1 MAIERDKHGE
11 FYVEC
16 SLCEDIEEL
25 PDAQNFNDAVQE
37 AKGAGWLIRQEGSGW
52 MHVCPTCK
60 EDMP

>member
-25 PDAQNFNDAVQE
+25 PDAESFQE
-37 AKGAGWLIRQEGSGW
+37 AVAETKGAGWSVR
-52 MHVCPTCK
+52 MHDGEWVHLCPNCK
-60 EDMP
+60 GNLP